1 MRISSS
7 TAWNEIILTN
17 ANKNRISKKSVFS
30 GIVLNAMT
38 SEGVEQAEI
47 TFEAQEDKS
56 HSVTIQTEDDGSFS
70 VELDAD
76 SYDITI
82 NAEDYQEEI
91 FDFTVEEN
99 NNYSGE
105 QFTISPSLA
114 EGSARIVLE
123 WGEYP
128 RDLDSYLEGST
139 DNGTN
144 VFINYGNESCEKD
157 GETIAELDVDDRNGY
172 GPETITIN
180 DLNGVYEYWVVDF
193 TLSGKFQEY
202 GATVKVYL
210 SGQSQPE
217 VITMDPNAGV
227 DNIWN
232 VLVIDHGKVE
242 VLNSAPEQENITYDN
257 KGE

>member
-1 MRISSS
+1 MENIFDYFADFR
-7 TAWNEIILTN
+7 
-17 ANKNRISKKSVFS
+17 NKFGR
-30 GIVLNAMT
+30 
-38 SEGVEQAEI
+38 
-47 TFEAQEDKS
+47 
-56 HSVTIQTEDDGSFS
+56 
-70 VELDAD
+70 LDAFVQNAAD
-76 SYDITI
+76 LGITKH
-82 NAEDYQEEI
+82 DI

-257 KGE
+257 KWE